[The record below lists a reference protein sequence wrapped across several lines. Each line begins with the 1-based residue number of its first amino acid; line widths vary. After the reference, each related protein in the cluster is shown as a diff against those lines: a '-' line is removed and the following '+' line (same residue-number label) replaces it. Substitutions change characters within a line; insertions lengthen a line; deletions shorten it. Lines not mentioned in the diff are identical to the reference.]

1 MSRCSAF
8 ILMNLIRQA
17 VSKLNGLT
25 WQTEGTGQ
33 RVSAEIIVFPKRDRG
48 GGQGEHGPG
57 SLDTR
62 KLEKSDFHG
71 QDHAVMSV
79 CQDVPAIFRVPATGR
94 VLCCARKTQLQ
105 TRLTCLCPPGGY
117 TLAE

>member
-1 MSRCSAF
+1 MSCCSAF

-48 GGQGEHGPG
+48 GGQGEYGPVFNIWHIRDWN
-57 SLDTR
+57 SL
-62 KLEKSDFHG
+62 
-71 QDHAVMSV
+71 A
-79 CQDVPAIFRVPATGR
+79 
-94 VLCCARKTQLQ
+94 
-105 TRLTCLCPPGGY
+105 
-117 TLAE
+117 